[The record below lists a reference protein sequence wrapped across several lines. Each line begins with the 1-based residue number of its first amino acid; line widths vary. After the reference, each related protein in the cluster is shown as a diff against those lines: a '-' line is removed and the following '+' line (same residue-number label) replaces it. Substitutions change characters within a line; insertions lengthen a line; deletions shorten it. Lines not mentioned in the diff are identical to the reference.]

1 MAALPGDG
9 TENGKRTR
17 WAICFIALGAG
28 IVSSF
33 HLGKAPPALPLLRLE
48 LGLGLI
54 AAGWVVTTFNF
65 LAMTMGMVTGLFA
78 DAIGRY
84 RLLLL
89 GLATLATGGLLGSV
103 AEGTAGLLAS
113 RFLEGLGFVTIIVAA
128 PSLIGE
134 AAAPG
139 DRRLALGIWSTYMP
153 TGMALGLIVG
163 PLVLAP
169 FGWRGLWLAVAG
181 VAVALLAVGL
191 LARGAQAPPPAGP
204 VETPWRNIRLT
215 LSRPGPWLLA
225 GSFASFTL
233 PWGGIAV
240 WLPTFLVEEWG
251 GSLGGAG
258 LLTAV
263 FVVCNAV
270 GNLACAWL
278 MHRGVVR
285 WILIATP
292 SVVNGFLAFG
302 IFSEALADPLRYV
315 LCLVFSASGGFI
327 TATVLAGGPLHAP
340 SPRQLGT
347 TNGLLVQGT
356 NLGFFLG
363 APVTAWAVAA
373 SGTWQ
378 ATQWVIL
385 ACAVAGLAMALVL
398 RGIERR
404 LAGH

>member
-1 MAALPGDG
+1 MADA
-9 TENGKRTR
+9 ERTR
-17 WAICFIALGAG
+17 WGIIFLALAAG
-28 IVSSF
+28 IASSF
-33 HLGKAPPALPLLRLE
+33 HLGKAPPALPLMRPE

-65 LAMTMGMVTGLFA
+65 LAMSIGMAVGLFA

-84 RLLLL
+84 RLLLVGL
-89 GLATLATGGLLGSV
+89 GTLVAGGLLGSM
-103 AEGTAGLLAS
+103 AAGTAAMLVS
-113 RFLEGLGFVTIIVAA
+113 RFVEGLGFVAIIVAA

-153 TGMALGLIVG
+153 TGMALAMIGA
-163 PLVLAP
+163 PLLLAP

-181 VAVALLAVGL
+181 LAVALLAVGL
-191 LARGAQAPPPAGP
+191 IVRGAQAPPPAAP
-204 VETPWRNIRLT
+204 AETPWRNIRLT
-215 LSRPGPWLLA
+215 VSRPGPWLLA

-233 PWGGIAV
+233 PWSGISV

-251 GSLGGAG
+251 GSLVGAG
-258 LLTAV
+258 ALTAL
-263 FVVCNAV
+263 FVIFNAV
-270 GNLACAWL
+270 GNLCCAWL
-278 MHRGVVR
+278 MHRGVAR
-285 WILIATP
+285 WILIAVP
-292 SVVNGFLAFG
+292 SVINGFLAFG
-302 IFSEALADPLRYV
+302 IFSEALADPLRYG
-315 LCLVFSASGGFI
+315 LCLAFSASGGFI

-363 APVTAWAVAA
+363 APAVAMA
-373 SGTWQ
+373 VAVGGTWQ

-385 ACAVAGLAMALVL
+385 ACAAGGLAMALAL

-404 LAGH
+404 LAGPDAAG